1 MPQANEALQPEYRGE
16 QVLALAINLERE
28 LRGDEAHLT
37 ACAWPNCWS
46 SWPASERRHGDATS
60 ITGGQGGGLN
70 ANAPLAQCWR
80 GA

>member
-46 SWPASERRHGDATS
+46 SYQRANGGTVTPQAS
-60 ITGGQGGGLN
+60 
-70 ANAPLAQCWR
+70 LADKV
-80 GA
+80 AD